1 MTTITVE
8 LGPRSYPI
16 HIGEGLLP
24 SLAELLKPLGITG
37 RTGLVSSANIHE
49 LYGEVV
55 ESALAAGGCQVS
67 TALIPDGEK
76 AKDLATVSRL
86 YDTFLEAGLDRA
98 STLVS
103 LGGGVVGDVTGF
115 VAATLFRGIPYIQ
128 IPTTLLAMVD
138 SSVGGKTGVNHP
150 CGKNLIGAFHQ
161 PRAVLIDPT
170 LVRTLPRRE
179 LTSACAEIIKA
190 AAIAD
195 GGFLQQLAEGIQSLV
210 DLADMPLLEDA
221 ITRSCRIKAE
231 VVSGD
236 ERESGHRR
244 ILNFGHTL
252 GHALEAAAGYN
263 TLRHGEAVAMGMV
276 AAGYISTLVTGFPA
290 SELELLAA
298 PVDHLELPR
307 LPALDQAAF
316 RSFLRHDK
324 KVRRGVLHFVL
335 LEAIGRPVVT
345 TRVTEPQIEKA
356 LDELQRRFG

>member
-1 MTTITVE
+1 MTTITVD

-24 SLAELLKPLGITG
+24 SLVELLEPLGITG
-37 RTGLVSSANIHE
+37 RIGLVSSANIHE
-49 LYGEVV
+49 LYGEAV
-55 ESALAAGGCQVS
+55 ESALAAAGCQVS

-76 AKDLATVSRL
+76 AKELATISLL
-86 YDTFLEAGLDRA
+86 YDTFLEADLDRT

-138 SSVGGKTGVNHP
+138 SSIGGKTGVNHP

-161 PRAVLIDPT
+161 PRAVLIDPA

-179 LTSACAEIIKA
+179 VTSACAEIIKV

-195 GGFLQQLAEGIQSLV
+195 GGFFRQLAGGIQQLV
-210 DLADMPLLEDA
+210 DLTDMPLLEDA
-221 ITRSCRIKAE
+221 IIRSCRIKAE
-231 VVSGD
+231 VVSED
-236 ERESGHRR
+236 ERESDRRR

-252 GHALEAAAGYN
+252 GHALEAAAGYD
-263 TLRHGEAVAMGMV
+263 TLRHGEAVAMGIV
-276 AAGYISTLVTGFPA
+276 AAGYISTQVTGFPA
-290 SELELLAA
+290 SDLELLAA
-298 PVDHLELPR
+298 PINHLELPR

-316 RSFLRHDK
+316 QSFLSHDK
-324 KVRRGVLHFVL
+324 KIRRGVLHFVL

-345 TRVTEPQIEKA
+345 TRVTESQIEKA